1 MNENTSFYF
10 ASAKVHHSNLFY
22 LFFFYFFLIFNII
35 LYLEKQFL
43 KKTLENTR

>member
-1 MNENTSFYF
+1 MRILVSTLLLPRYTILIFFIY
-10 ASAKVHHSNLFY
+10 
-22 LFFFYFFLIFNII
+22 FFFYFFLIFNII